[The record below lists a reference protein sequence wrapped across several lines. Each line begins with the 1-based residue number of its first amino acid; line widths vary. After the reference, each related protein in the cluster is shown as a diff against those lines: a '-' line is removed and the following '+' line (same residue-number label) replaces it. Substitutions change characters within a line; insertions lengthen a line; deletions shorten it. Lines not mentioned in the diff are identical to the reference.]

1 MDAGTVSESETG
13 SGERHADEARD
24 LTREIGQAAV
34 QTQVAKVRLEAE
46 RMAEAGARERLTALE
61 ELQAELAAG
70 RETAAQAEAVRR
82 SRLAVEYQTMQ
93 RVVQIVGRRTLIVL
107 ALLVLVS
114 GLLLGGLLAGR
125 WARSVGGAG
134 LEAAPLLYS
143 PEGESERLAHIVPN
157 LQLESDSEAF
167 LEGSHG
173 AMATTDGAVNV
184 AENATENA
192 SEGKAGHSE
201 PGVLGDSGDPDTTT
215 AYATPTAPG
224 LPAAGD
230 E

>member
-61 ELQAELAAG
+61 ELQAELVAG

-93 RVVQIVGRRTLIVL
+93 RVVQIVGWRTLIVL
-107 ALLVLVS
+107 ASLVLVS

-125 WARSVGGAG
+125 WTRSAGGAG

-143 PEGESERLAHIVPN
+143 PEGESERLAHIAPN

-167 LEGSHG
+167 LARSHG
-173 AMATTDGAVNV
+173 AAAAANTAVNV
-184 AENATENA
+184 AEKATENT
-192 SEGKAGHSE
+192 SEGKAGRSE
-201 PGVLGDSGDPDTTT
+201 SGALGDSGDPDT
-215 AYATPTAPG
+215 PTAHAMPG
-224 LPAAGD
+224 VPAAGD

>member
-1 MDAGTVSESETG
+1 MSESETG